1 VRAAYTAAVLHAN
14 GGQKTAQKRGLSR
27 LPLQPAE
34 DRRFLLDLP
43 LLQDDVE

>member
-1 VRAAYTAAVLHAN
+1 MQTEAKKQLKN
-14 GGQKTAQKRGLSR
+14 EGLSR

>member
-1 VRAAYTAAVLHAN
+1 MQTEAK
-14 GGQKTAQKRGLSR
+14 KTAQKRGLSR